1 MQKKYR
7 IALAGNPNVGKS
19 TVFNALTGLKQHTG
33 NWPGKTVCCAE
44 GFYTYHDADYSLID
58 IPGAYSLSAHS
69 AEEEAA
75 RDLLM
80 FSETDAI
87 IVVCDATAIERG
99 LNLLLQITEL
109 SDRVILCINL
119 MDEAK
124 KKHISIYPDLLED
137 LLGIPV
143 VCTSARA
150 GKGLDHLMQT
160 VEALCSGI
168 LPTNP
173 GRVVYDRAI
182 ESELSELIALMDDS
196 LPIGSRFAALRLL
209 EGDDS
214 FLKCFA
220 ENGIFF
226 SESTLAQLEKSR
238 TLLLEYGLD
247 PDAIRDSIVA
257 GIYAHSRSICEKTVI
272 GAENSYDHIRS
283 RLDRILTG
291 KYTGVPIMLGLLAL
305 IFWLTISASNY
316 PSQLLSDLLFRA
328 EAPLLRFF
336 SAVNAPSWLSES
348 LVLGVYRV
356 LAWVVSVMLPP
367 MSIFF
372 PLFTLLEDLG
382 YLPRIA
388 FNLDHCFKRCCA
400 CGKQALT
407 MCMGF
412 GCNAVGVTGCR
423 IIDSPR
429 ERRIA
434 ILTNSL
440 VPCNG
445 RFPTMITILSMFFI
459 SAAAGSFSEG
469 LLSALL
475 LTLVILL
482 GIGATFLV
490 SRLLSK
496 TVLKGM
502 PSSFALELPP
512 YRAPQVGKVILRS
525 LLDRTLFVLGRAV
538 AVAAPAGLLIWAMA
552 NIHVQDVSL
561 LAACSGFL
569 DPFARLIGL
578 DGVLLLAFI
587 LGSPANEI
595 VIPITIMAYLS
606 TGSITELS
614 LSALKT
620 LLLENGWTA
629 MTALSTVIFSLF
641 HWPCTTTLLTVKKE
655 TGSIG
660 CMLAAAAIPTVL
672 GILLLLLLNTFA
684 RIIGI

>member
-1 MQKKYR
+1 
-7 IALAGNPNVGKS
+7 
-19 TVFNALTGLKQHTG
+19 
-33 NWPGKTVCCAE
+33 
-44 GFYTYHDADYSLID
+44 
-58 IPGAYSLSAHS
+58 
-69 AEEEAA
+69 
-75 RDLLM
+75 
-80 FSETDAI
+80 
-87 IVVCDATAIERG
+87 
-99 LNLLLQITEL
+99 
-109 SDRVILCINL
+109 
-119 MDEAK
+119 
-124 KKHISIYPDLLED
+124 
-137 LLGIPV
+137 
-143 VCTSARA
+143 
-150 GKGLDHLMQT
+150 
-160 VEALCSGI
+160 
-168 LPTNP
+168 
-173 GRVVYDRAI
+173 
-182 ESELSELIALMDDS
+182 
-196 LPIGSRFAALRLL
+196 
-209 EGDDS
+209 
-214 FLKCFA
+214 
-220 ENGIFF
+220 
-226 SESTLAQLEKSR
+226 
-238 TLLLEYGLD
+238 
-247 PDAIRDSIVA
+247 
-257 GIYAHSRSICEKTVI
+257 
-272 GAENSYDHIRS
+272 
-283 RLDRILTG
+283 
-291 KYTGVPIMLGLLAL
+291 
-305 IFWLTISASNY
+305 
-316 PSQLLSDLLFRA
+316 
-328 EAPLLRFF
+328 
-336 SAVNAPSWLSES
+336 
-348 LVLGVYRV
+348 
-356 LAWVVSVMLPP
+356 
-367 MSIFF
+367 
-372 PLFTLLEDLG
+372 
-382 YLPRIA
+382 
-388 FNLDHCFKRCCA
+388 
-400 CGKQALT
+400 
-407 MCMGF
+407 
-412 GCNAVGVTGCR
+412 
-423 IIDSPR
+423 
-429 ERRIA
+429 
-434 ILTNSL
+434 
-440 VPCNG
+440 
-445 RFPTMITILSMFFI
+445 
-459 SAAAGSFSEG
+459 
-469 LLSALL
+469 L